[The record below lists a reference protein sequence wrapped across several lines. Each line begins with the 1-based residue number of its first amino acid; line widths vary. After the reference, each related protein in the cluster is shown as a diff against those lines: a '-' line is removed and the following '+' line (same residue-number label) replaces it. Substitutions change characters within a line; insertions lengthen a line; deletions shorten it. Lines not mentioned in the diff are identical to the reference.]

1 MRELSL
7 HESFQNGE
15 YIEEKD
21 IKKVLNY
28 ITGNLISCSPNRS
41 YWHTQYN
48 YATKVYHVCR
58 WRKKRGFRP
67 IAKKGENICNDE
79 LVNIF
84 NEHKNCVCSVA

>member
-1 MRELSL
+1 MSELSL

-28 ITGNLISCSPNRS
+28 IASNLISWSPNRS
-41 YWHTQYN
+41 YWYMQYN
-48 YATKVYHVCR
+48 YATKLYHVCQ
-58 WRKKRGFRP
+58 WRKKRGFHP

-84 NEHKNCVCSVA
+84 NKHKNCVCSVA

>member
-1 MRELSL
+1 MSELSFDK
-7 HESFQNGE
+7 SFQNGK

-21 IKKVLNY
+21 MKKVLNY
-28 ITGNLISCSPNRS
+28 IASNLISWSPNRS
-41 YWHTQYN
+41 YWYMQYN
-48 YATKVYHVCR
+48 YAKKLYHVWQ

-84 NEHKNCVCSVA
+84 NKHKNCVCSVA